1 MTEPIR
7 YDTILEAKLGAEEAM
22 EIVLRHYDRY
32 IRSLSKRAV
41 IDGRGVSRFVV
52 DEEIV
57 QLVRQTLMIKIV
69 FAYDPT
75 RLPEGERIE

>member
-1 MTEPIR
+1 MTDLIR
-7 YDTILEAKLGAEEAM
+7 YDTILDAKLGAEEAM
-22 EIVLRHYDRY
+22 DAVLRHYDPY

-41 IDGRGVSRFVV
+41 TDAQGVSRFVV

-57 QLVRQTLMIKIV
+57 KLVRQTLMIRIV

-75 RLPEGERIE
+75 RLPEGETIE